1 MKHIIE
7 TLEQVEQMVGS
18 LAERG
23 ALDIERDLLLEKIRK
38 IYAEVLKLEP
48 AKEEP
53 QSGVEEQVVVVPV
66 VSEAEFAFEPEDVV
80 EEAALEEEPAEEL
93 AEESAEELAEES
105 VEEEFVADEP
115 IVEEPIEE
123 EPIEEEIVVA
133 EEPAEE
139 EPIEE
144 SEVDVADGVLALY
157 DDEEE
162 SEEIFVES
170 EEEEPAEEPEE
181 EDEFLIEDTEEVEQL
196 EEKFDF
202 EDEEN
207 EFSGSVSLRSTIG
220 VNDKIILMRD
230 LFNGNNEYY
239 DRVITKLDS
248 FSSLDEAM
256 IFIHDNYHWN
266 PQSEGAR
273 LLVELLARK
282 LF

>member
-18 LAERG
+18 LAEKG

-53 QSGVEEQVVVVPV
+53 CCEAEEQVVVVPV
-66 VSEAEFAFEPEDVV
+66 VSETELAFEPEEVV
-80 EEAALEEEPAEEL
+80 EEIAFEDELVEEPVEEEPV
-93 AEESAEELAEES
+93 
-105 VEEEFVADEP
+105 VEETVVVEDSIKEEF

-123 EPIEEEIVVA
+123 EPIEEPNE
-133 EEPAEE
+133 
-139 EPIEE
+139 
-144 SEVDVADGVLALY
+144 DVSDGVLALY

-162 SEEIFVES
+162 EEIVAES
-170 EEEEPAEEPEE
+170 VEEEPTEEPEE
-181 EDEFLIEDTEEVEQL
+181 EEFVIEEAEEGEVQFEEQ
-196 EEKFDF
+196 FDF
-202 EDEEN
+202 EDEES
-207 EFSGSVSLRSTIG
+207 ELSGSVSLRSTIG

>member
-66 VSEAEFAFEPEDVV
+66 VSEAEFAFEPEEVV
-80 EEAALEEEPAEEL
+80 EEVALEEEP
-93 AEESAEELAEES
+93 AEELAEES

-162 SEEIFVES
+162 SEEIFVGS

-181 EDEFLIEDTEEVEQL
+181 EDEFLIEDTEEAEQL